1 MKAFDP
7 KHAAENG
14 YTEADW
20 TAVDSPELSND
31 ELDRMVPFEDAF
43 PEMAQKMRLEV
54 KRLGRPLSQ
63 CPKEAVSIRL
73 DADLLKVL
81 RASGKGWQ
89 SRTNAILREAFGL

>member
-14 YTEADW
+14 YTKADW
-20 TAVDSPELSND
+20 NAVSSSELSDD

-43 PEMAQKMRLEV
+43 PAMAKKMRREV
-54 KRLGRPLSQ
+54 KQRGRPRSE

-73 DADLLKVL
+73 DADLLKAL

-89 SRTNAILREAFGL
+89 SRTNDILREAFGL

>member
-1 MKAFDP
+1 MKAFDA

-20 TAVDSPELSND
+20 AAVDSPELSD
-31 ELDRMVPFEDAF
+31 VELDRMTSFEAAF
-43 PEMAQKMRLEV
+43 PKMAQKMRQEI
-54 KRLGRPLSQ
+54 KRRGRPLSE
-63 CPKEAVSIRL
+63 CRKEAVSIRL

-89 SRTNAILREAFGL
+89 SRTNDILREAFGL

>member
-7 KHAAENG
+7 KHAADNG
-14 YTEADW
+14 YSEADW
-20 TAVDSPELSND
+20 NAVDSPELSD
-31 ELDRMVPFEDAF
+31 EVLDRMTPFEDAF
-43 PEMAQKMRLEV
+43 PAMAKKMRQEV
-54 KRLGRPLSQ
+54 KRRGRPRSE

-89 SRTNAILREAFGL
+89 SRTNDILREAFGL

>member
-7 KHAAENG
+7 KHAKENG
-14 YTEADW
+14 YTEEDW
-20 TAVDSPELSND
+20 NAVESPELSD
-31 ELDRMVPFEDAF
+31 EEQNRMTPFESAF
-43 PEMAQKMRLEV
+43 PDLEQKMKAEV
-54 KRLGRPLSQ
+54 KRLGRPLSP